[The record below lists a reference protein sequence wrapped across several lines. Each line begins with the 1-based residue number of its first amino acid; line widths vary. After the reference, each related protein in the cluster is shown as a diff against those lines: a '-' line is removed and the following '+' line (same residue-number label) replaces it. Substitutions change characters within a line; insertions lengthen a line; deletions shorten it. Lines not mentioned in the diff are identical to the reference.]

1 MIFIKL
7 VAESLIFAWQ
17 ALKANVLRTV
27 LSLLGVTIG
36 IFAIITVF
44 TLVDSLERS
53 IRDSLSFLGDQ
64 VIRVEKWP
72 WIFEDNYP
80 WWKYYKRPQP
90 TLTEFRFLQDNITL
104 ASSLTI
110 FAERGNALL
119 QHESSSMND
128 VQLIGVSFEYNQV
141 YDTPLA
147 YGRYFSPRE
156 IDLARNVALIG
167 QEIAQTLF
175 PYSSPLGKEIKIQ
188 GLKYVVVGVFEE
200 QGENFIETPSLDATC
215 LIPYNSFLK
224 LYASGSSFGVGS
236 TIGIRGYEEDEGLK
250 ELEQEVIGL
259 IRSRR
264 GLRPLEEDDFAIN
277 RPEAFAEVV
286 SNIFDVIGIAGWIIG
301 SFSILVGGFGIAN
314 IMFVSVKER
323 TSIIGI
329 QKALGAKNHFIL
341 FQFLF
346 ESIFLSLIGGL
357 AGLVLV
363 YFVTFIQI
371 GSLVLILTPKNII
384 LGLSVSCLVGVIS
397 GFIPAMIASRM
408 DPVEAIRS

>member
-1 MIFIKL
+1 MIYLKL
-7 VAESLIFAWQ
+7 VAESLIFAWE
-17 ALKANVLRTV
+17 ALRANLLRTI

-44 TLVDSLERS
+44 TVVDSLERS

-90 TLTEFRFLQDNITL
+90 TQTEFQFLQDNISL
-104 ASSLTI
+104 ASGLTI
-110 FAERGNALL
+110 FAERGNALI
-119 QHESSSMND
+119 QHHSSSVGE
-128 VQLIGVSFEYNQV
+128 VQLVGVSYEYNRV
-141 YDTPLA
+141 YDTPIA
-147 YGRYFSPRE
+147 NGRYFSPRE

-167 QEIAQTLF
+167 DEVRASLF
-175 PYSSPLGKEIKIQ
+175 PNSNPLGKEIKIK
-188 GLKYVVVGVFEE
+188 GLKFIVVGVFEA
-200 QGENFIETPSLDATC
+200 QGENFIDTPSLDANC

-224 LYASGSSFGVGS
+224 MYASGRSFGVGS
-236 TIGIRGYEEDEGLK
+236 TIALKGYENDDGL
-250 ELEQEVIGL
+250 EALENEVIGL
-259 IRSRR
+259 MRSRR
-264 GLRPLEEDDFAIN
+264 GLRPLEDDDFAIN
-277 RPEAFAEVV
+277 RPEAFADVV
-286 SNIFDVIGIAGWIIG
+286 SGIFDVIGIAGWIIG

-329 QKALGAKNHFIL
+329 QKSLGAKNYFVL

-346 ESIFLSLIGGL
+346 ESIFLSLFGGL

-363 YFVTFIQI
+363 YFITFIQL
-371 GSLVLILTPKNII
+371 GSLDLILTPQNII
-384 LGLSVSCLVGVIS
+384 LGVSVSCIVGIAS
-397 GFIPAMIASRM
+397 GLIPAIMASRM

>member
-1 MIFIKL
+1 MIYLKL
-7 VAESLIFAWQ
+7 VAESLIFAWE
-17 ALKANVLRTV
+17 ALRANVLRTV
-27 LSLLGVTIG
+27 LSLLGVTVG

-44 TLVDSLERS
+44 TVVDSLERS

-72 WIFEDNYP
+72 WIFQDNYP

-90 TLTEFRFLQDNITL
+90 TQTEFQFLQENITL
-104 ASSLTI
+104 AAGLTI

-119 QHESSSMND
+119 QHGSSSIND
-128 VQLIGVSFEYNQV
+128 VQLTGVSFEYNRV

-156 IDLARNVALIG
+156 INLSRNVALIG
-167 QEIAQTLF
+167 QEIKESLF
-175 PYSSPLGKEIKIQ
+175 PYSSPLGKEIKIK
-188 GLKYVVVGVFEE
+188 GLKFVVIGVFEE
-200 QGENFIETPSLDATC
+200 QGENFIDTPSLDATC
-215 LIPYNSFLK
+215 LIPYGSFLK
-224 LYASGSSFGVGS
+224 MYASGRNFGVGS
-236 TIGIRGYEEDEGLK
+236 TIALKGYEEDEGLK
-250 ELEQEVIGL
+250 SLENEVIGL
-259 IRSRR
+259 MRSRR

-277 RPEAFAEVV
+277 RPEAFADVV
-286 SNIFDVIGIAGWIIG
+286 SNIFNVIGIAGWIIG

-329 QKALGAKNHFIL
+329 QKSLGAKNYFIL

-346 ESIFLSLIGGL
+346 ESIFLSLFGGL

-363 YFVTFIQI
+363 YLVTFIQL
-371 GSLVLILTPKNII
+371 GSLDLILTPQNII
-384 LGLSVSCLVGVIS
+384 LGITVSCLVGIIS
-397 GFIPAMIASRM
+397 GLVPAIMASRL